1 MPKKDAFQASEYR
14 IEAIPEGFPPI
25 VYIVW
30 HDAHYSPEET
40 PLHYVDGLVEL
51 HEVGW
56 LLSQTDESVSIAME
70 YEPGMESTR
79 LYLTIPKVNIKSIV
93 FLSGPDKNR
102 KTGRMRARAKV

>member
-1 MPKKDAFQASEYR
+1 MPKKETFRVSEYK
-14 IEAIPEGFPPI
+14 IDALPEDFPPI
-25 VYIVW
+25 VYVVW

-40 PLHYVDGLVEL
+40 PLNYVDGLVEL

-56 LLSQTDESVSIAME
+56 LLSQTDESVSIGME

-93 FLSGPDKNR
+93 FLSGSDKTR
-102 KTGRMRARAKV
+102 KTGRMRTRSKV